1 VLGVLQPG
9 EHGSTFGSNPL
20 ACAVGRAVIAL
31 LASGDF
37 QSRSQQLGAHLH
49 ARLQTL
55 PEHRAAQV
63 TGRGLW
69 AGVHIAPGGLTGR
82 EAAETSMARGVL
94 CTSAHGITLRIAL
107 PLIITRSDL
116 DLDLDAIIEVLMR

>member
-1 VLGVLQPG
+1 MV
-9 EHGSTFGSNPL
+9 NPL

-31 LASGDF
+31 LASGHF

-55 PEHRAAQV
+55 PEHGAAQV

-69 AGVHIAPGGLTGR
+69 AGVHTRWAHRTR
-82 EAAETSMARGVL
+82 FAETLLAAA
-94 CTSAHGITLRIAL
+94 CCAHQRTA
-107 PLIITRSDL
+107 
-116 DLDLDAIIEVLMR
+116 